1 MPETSLSKKNHKEET
16 KLAFLLLAPSVLLL
30 LLFMVYPIVYV
41 FIMSFFKTDKLSNLK
56 AFVGLAN
63 YIKILSNG
71 ETWIVILRTILW
83 TISAVLLKT
92 VIGMIIALLLNV
104 PFAGKKVARM
114 LFITPWASSVPISI
128 MLWRW
133 VYHHEFGLLNHTL
146 KSLHLWAKP
155 PVWLGET
162 ASALFATL
170 WADVWLG
177 VPFMALVFLAGMQ
190 AIPESLYEAAEMDGA
205 SWGRKF
211 TNVTIPGIREI
222 LMIATLLSGL
232 WTFNDFNTIYILT
245 KGGPAGSTDI
255 LITYIYKNSF
265 EWLKWQ
271 NAAVLSVITFLI
283 LSLFSMV
290 YAKFYFAREEE

>member
-1 MPETSLSKKNHKEET
+1 MLTP
-16 KLAFLLLAPSVLLL
+16 AVLLL
-30 LLFMVYPIVYV
+30 LLFMVYPIIYV
-41 FIMSFFKTDKLSNLK
+41 FIMSFFKTDKLSHLK

-63 YIKILSNG
+63 YIKILSNE
-71 ETWIVILRTILW
+71 ETWVVILRTILW
-83 TISAVLLKT
+83 TLSAVLLKT
-92 VIGMIIALLLNV
+92 IIGMIIALFLNI
-104 PFAGKKVARM
+104 PFAGRKIARM

-146 KSLHLWAKP
+146 KALKIWPDP

-205 SWGRKF
+205 SGWKKF
-211 TNVTIPGIREI
+211 TNVTLPGIQEI
-222 LMIATLLSGL
+222 LMIATLLSAL

-271 NAAVLSVITFLI
+271 NAAVLSVMTFLI
-283 LSLFSMV
+283 LSVVSMI
-290 YAKFYFAREEE
+290 YARFYFAKEVE